1 MPRVRGE
8 SVWSETWR
16 DPASW
21 LGEIESAIRLRGA
34 TVIRGGDF
42 DRWDLELRKGLFAS
56 TRLMLAIEEHGGGRQ
71 LARIKMW
78 PRFSRVAGFVASIS
92 MVLAVLAFDARENV
106 PGILFA
112 GVFAAI
118 AIRTLQECASTM
130 HDVAT
135 QLRALAA
142 PVDSKAQD

>member
-1 MPRVRGE
+1 M
-8 SVWSETWR
+8 
-16 DPASW
+16 
-21 LGEIESAIRLRGA
+21 RGA

-78 PRFSRVAGFVASIS
+78 PRFSRVAGIVASIS
-92 MVLAVLAFDARENV
+92 IVLALLAFDARENV

-112 GVFAAI
+112 GIFAAI

-130 HDVAT
+130 HDVAD
-135 QLRALAA
+135 QLKVLAA
-142 PVDSKAQD
+142 PAESAA